1 MYKRVI
7 IDGVKTEYFVSRSG
21 DVISRYKH
29 KEKHLKVFT
38 TDKGYMYVK
47 LWINNKTRAA
57 FIHRLVAT
65 AYIPN
70 PDNKPDVNHK
80 DGNKHNNS
88 VENLEWVT
96 KSENMIHAYQTGL
109 NKPHASYGM
118 LGHKNPNAGS
128 KGKRVRIVETGESF
142 ESIID
147 CATAIG
153 GSDRRIC
160 DCLNRN
166 QDTHKGYHFERI

>member
-1 MYKRVI
+1 MNKEFTEIEGYPKYGVSRDGRIVNSRNHEKALQNSRDGYIVVNLYCNGKESKKRV
-7 IDGVKTEYFVSRSG
+7 
-21 DVISRYKH
+21 
-29 KEKHLKVFT
+29 
-38 TDKGYMYVK
+38 
-47 LWINNKTRAA
+47 
-57 FIHRLVAT
+57 HRLVAET
-65 AYIPN
+65 YIPN

-88 VENLEWVT
+88 VSNLEWTT

-118 LGHKNPNAGS
+118 LGHKNPNGGR
-128 KGKRVRIVETGESF
+128 KGNKVRIVETGESF

-153 GSDRRIC
+153 GSDRCIC
-160 DCLNRN
+160 DCLNGRQN
-166 QDTHKGYHFERI
+166 THKGYHFERI